1 MKFWKRTALALGGV
15 LVLLL
20 AWGLIEPYV
29 IDETAYT
36 VHLPHLPEAW
46 AGSDVAV
53 IADIQVGMWWDNLWT
68 VRRIVAR
75 IVRAEPD
82 AVLILGDF
90 IYHGGDDPTQ
100 RIETVVELLE
110 PLTHAG
116 FPVVAVLGNHDYSV
130 VSYEDPDVK
139 AERAEQLQAA
149 LEEIGIEVLENE
161 ATRLESP
168 TGSVLYLVGSGS
180 HMARR
185 DDPVQALEDVPAD
198 APRIALMHNPTT
210 FVRFPAES
218 APLALA
224 GHTHGGQFRL
234 PFTPAWTW
242 VTYFKEDEFHADGW
256 IREFGTEGNR
266 LYINRGVG
274 FSLVPLRFNCPPE
287 LTWFT
292 LAASGS

>member
-1 MKFWKRTALALGGV
+1 MKTARVVAIGIGTLMM
-15 LVLLL
+15 LLL
-20 AWGLIEPYV
+20 AWGLIEPYL

-36 VHLPHLPEAW
+36 VHLPHLSEAW
-46 AGSDVAV
+46 GDSDVAV
-53 IADIQVGMWWDNLWT
+53 ISDLQVGMWWDNLST
-68 VRRIVAR
+68 VRRIVTR

-100 RIETVVELLE
+100 RIETTVGLLK
-110 PLTHAG
+110 PLTDAG

-130 VSYEDPDVK
+130 VSYDDPRMKV
-139 AERAEQLQAA
+139 ERAEQLQSA
-149 LEEIGIEVLENE
+149 LEEIGIHVLENE
-161 ATRLESP
+161 ATSLKSP
-168 TGSVLYLVGSGS
+168 GGAELYLVGSGS
-180 HMARR
+180 LMARR
-185 DDPVQALEDVPAD
+185 DNPAKALEKVPAD

-210 FVRFPAES
+210 FVRFPAGS

-242 VTYFKEDEFHADGW
+242 ITYFKEEEFHADGW
-256 IREFGTEGNR
+256 IRDVGAEGNR
-266 LYINRGVG
+266 LYINRGIG
-274 FSLVPLRFNCPPE
+274 FSLAPLRLNCPPE

-292 LAASGS
+292 LAVPGS